1 MPIHRNPLIYV
12 SYAMLIGAF
21 LSLAF
26 IVYLLRFDGEPPFVF
41 TGDPGPTNQP
51 VYIPGETVKVQRSVC
66 QDNDYDGVLHTIVVG
81 EHNILPLPDMA
92 RPHRRGC
99 VTVEF
104 PAFVVP
110 RDMPPDTYYI
120 DARIDV
126 RVNPIAVRTV
136 AWQSQP
142 FKVIECCMELQR

>member
-1 MPIHRNPLIYV
+1 MSRNPFLLV
-12 SYAMLIGAF
+12 AYAMLIGATVA
-21 LSLAF
+21 LVF
-26 IVYLLRFDGEPPFVF
+26 IVYLLRFDGDPPFVF

-51 VYIPGETVKVQRSVC
+51 VYIPGETVKVLRSVC
-66 QDNDYDGVLHTIVVG
+66 QWNDYDGVLHMIVVG
-81 EHNILPLPDMA
+81 EHHILALPDVN

-120 DARIDV
+120 DARIEV
-126 RVNPIAVRTV
+126 KVNPIAVRTV
-136 AWQSQP
+136 AWQSQT
-142 FKVIECCMELQR
+142 FKVIECCMEISR